1 MKKLMIAAA
10 VACVASVLVS
20 GCAKEEPAP
29 AAAAVQKAAYGAKA
43 ATADAKKAAD
53 AAKADVKKATDA
65 AKPAAK

>member
-29 AAAAVQKAAYGAKA
+29 AAPAAAAVQKAADGAKA
-43 ATADAKKAAD
+43 ATADAKKTA
-53 AAKADVKKATDA
+53 DA